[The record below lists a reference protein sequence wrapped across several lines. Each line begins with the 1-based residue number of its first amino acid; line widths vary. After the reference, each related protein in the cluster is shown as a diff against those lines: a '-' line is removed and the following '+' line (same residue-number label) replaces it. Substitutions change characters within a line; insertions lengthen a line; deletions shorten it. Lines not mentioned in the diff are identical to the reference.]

1 MSDFVDN
8 VRLLIPVLQK
18 VTAASKNMQNAQ
30 KFPKL
35 KLAESAASANF
46 ETIVADVKEIDAK
59 FKQALSEQKRRGKD
73 ESPESLNAFIESSS
87 AQLISFKE
95 NFKLAQQS
103 FLECSK
109 YYGEGASAVPDVFF
123 TRIASFCKHFENALY
138 ELEARKASEKR
149 QEQEERRRKSA
160 QTRRKTMILKIV
172 HCPSWSVRFVSTVP
186 NWIHGQRVESKTKE
200 WIELTNPATNEVV
213 GLVPESTLDEMQLAV
228 DLCKKAFR
236 SWRNSSVVTR
246 QQCMFKLQEL
256 IKRDMK
262 KLAENVTK
270 EQGKTLSDAEGDVFR
285 GLQVVEFACNA
296 ASLLLGEHLPNI
308 AKDMETY
315 SLRLP
320 LGVTAGICPF
330 NFPAM
335 IPLWMFPLALV
346 SGNTMLMKPSEQDP
360 GATMMLMELAK
371 EAGIPD
377 GCVNVIHGTRSAVT
391 FICEQPDIKAIS
403 FVGSDQAGKYIYE
416 HGSKFGKRVQ
426 SNMGAKNHG
435 VILPD
440 ANREHTLNQAL
451 SSLPRHSV
459 LRGSDVWHSLR
470 PFLWALRADGFLI
483 WWNEPGN
490 CASALGWEAET
501 DIGPVISQ
509 KAKER
514 ICELVESALE
524 EGADVPLDGTNV
536 TVKGFEKGNFVGP
549 TVITG
554 VKPEMLCYKEEI
566 FGPVLCVLET
576 ETLDE
581 AMDLINKNPY
591 GNGTALFTRS
601 GIAAHR
607 FVSEIDVG
615 QVGINVPIPVPL
627 PMFSFTGSRGSFLGD
642 AKFLW
647 KGWS

>member
-1 MSDFVDN
+1 MIHKGV
-8 VRLLIPVLQK
+8 
-18 VTAASKNMQNAQ
+18 
-30 KFPKL
+30 
-35 KLAESAASANF
+35 
-46 ETIVADVKEIDAK
+46 
-59 FKQALSEQKRRGKD
+59 KQAIVPFYRKLSDHLMQSDWIGKTV
-73 ESPESLNAFIESSS
+73 
-87 AQLISFKE
+87 
-95 NFKLAQQS
+95 
-103 FLECSK
+103 
-109 YYGEGASAVPDVFF
+109 VPFG
-123 TRIASFCKHFENALY
+123 S
-138 ELEARKASEKR
+138 
-149 QEQEERRRKSA
+149 
-160 QTRRKTMILKIV
+160 IV

-213 GLVPESTLDEMQLAV
+213 GLVPESTLDEMQLAI
-228 DLCKKAFR
+228 DSCKKAFR

-360 GATMMLMELAK
+360 GATMMLVELAK

-440 ANREHTLNQAL
+440 ANREHTLNQVAAAAFGAAGQRCMAL
-451 SSLPRHSV
+451 STAIFVGAARGWVSDLVERARK
-459 LRGSDVWHSLR
+459 LRVG
-470 PFLWALRADGFLI
+470 P
-483 WWNEPGN
+483 
-490 CASALGWEAET
+490 GWEAET

-642 AKFLW
+642 ANFYGKAGLNFYTQLRTVTQLW
-647 KGWS
+647 RSEDASTESKPQLSFPQFK